1 MWGYLLILRKD
12 LSLGKIK
19 EKSNMSLIIFVK
31 NLKRPKANITD
42 VIIGLTWPVYPFLSV
57 IY

>member
-1 MWGYLLILRKD
+1 MGEYLLILRKD
-12 LSLGKIK
+12 LSLGKMK
-19 EKSNMSLIIFVK
+19 EKNDLSLIIFVK
-31 NLKRPKANITD
+31 NLKRPEANITD